1 MSRIA
6 YLFPGQGSQYIGM
19 GREFYDTYPEA
30 QAVWKLADKVLQNLY
45 WQDKREA
52 QAESGHPYSMEQLTF
67 EENPYINIT
76 EYTQIAMLTME
87 VAILKVLEAKGLKA
101 EMAAGLSLGE
111 YGALAA
117 SGVMELPDLFRIIRM
132 RGIYMQEAYPEGG
145 AMTAVLGLDGDAVA
159 AICERTAKETGKVVS
174 VANYNCPGQIVITGE
189 ADAVAAAS
197 EALKEAGA
205 KRCIP
210 LKVSG
215 PFHSALLKTAGEQ
228 LAEELKSVKLSTPW
242 IPYVSNVTADYVI
255 DVSQVAELLKQ
266 QVSSPVH
273 FTQSVER
280 MIADGVDTF
289 VEIGPGK
296 TLSGFVRKID
306 RNVKVYNPLKGQRTV
321 PLSPV
326 KKCGR
331 TIGRRIE
338 KRQADNPLD
347 PLCVQRNSGLCDRC
361 VTGGGTVETTGIQS
375 RTFHPERRADDRRWR
390 GYFHRDRPGED
401 AQQLRP

>member
-1 MSRIA
+1 MRKIA

-19 GREFYDTYPEA
+19 GKEFYDTYPEA

-45 WQDKREA
+45 WQDKREK
-52 QAESGHPYSMEQLTF
+52 QVDSGHPYSMEQLTF
-67 EENPYINIT
+67 EENSYINVT

-117 SGVMELPDLFRIIRM
+117 ADVMELPDLFRIIRM

-145 AMTAVLGLDGDAVA
+145 AMAAVLGLDGDIVA
-159 AICERTAKETGKVVS
+159 KICEQTAKETGKVVS

-205 KRCIP
+205 KRCVP

-215 PFHSALLKTAGEQ
+215 PFHSAMLKGAGEK
-228 LAEELKSVKLSTPW
+228 LGEELKHVTVHTPE
-242 IPYVSNVTADYVI
+242 IPYVANVTADYVTKEEEI
-255 DVSQVAELLKQ
+255 KPLLEK
-266 QVSSPVH
+266 QVSS
-273 FTQSVER
+273 SVRWQQTIER
-280 MIADGVDTF
+280 LIADGADKF

-296 TLSGFVRKID
+296 TLTGFMRKINRD
-306 RNVKVYNPLKGQRTV
+306 VAAVNIDKYEDF
-321 PLSPV
+321 
-326 KKCGR
+326 
-331 TIGRRIE
+331 E
-338 KRQADNPLD
+338 KFVAESKNK
-347 PLCVQRNSGLCDRC
+347 
-361 VTGGGTVETTGIQS
+361 
-375 RTFHPERRADDRRWR
+375 
-390 GYFHRDRPGED
+390 
-401 AQQLRP
+401 